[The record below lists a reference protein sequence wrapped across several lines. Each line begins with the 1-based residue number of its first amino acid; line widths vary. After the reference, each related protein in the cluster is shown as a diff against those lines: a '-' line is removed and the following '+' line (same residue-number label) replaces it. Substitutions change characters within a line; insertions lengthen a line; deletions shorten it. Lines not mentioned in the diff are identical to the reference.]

1 MTPRRRRALASA
13 LGALVVAVLC
23 AVLSSNV
30 HGGQRTV
37 LLLLTVAWLVI
48 AGTCVANALRSAS
61 VAEVTA
67 PAADAVAPDAPV
79 GPVALAAPEAPTAP
93 AGPVAPAAALRT
105 TEATDDPA

>member
-13 LGALVVAVLC
+13 VGAFVVAVLC

-48 AGTCVANALRSAS
+48 GATCVINALRTA
-61 VAEVTA
+61 A
-67 PAADAVAPDAPV
+67 PAS
-79 GPVALAAPEAPTAP
+79 AP
-93 AGPVAPAAALRT
+93 AQVEVA
-105 TEATDDPA
+105 DDPA